1 MSLKIKA
8 TLATLATAA
17 MLNAASAHAGP
28 KLSNGVSLVG
38 EGAKWSIDLAGRTQI
53 GRSGL
58 SSLAHGDQ
66 KCDPSTPPGCT

>member
-8 TLATLATAA
+8 ALATLATAA
-17 MLNAASAHAGP
+17 MLSADSAHAGP
-28 KLSNGVSLVG
+28 RLSNGVSLVG

-53 GRSGL
+53 EPSGS